1 MKWRNTQCNIL
12 ISSNHSPHAVGLEII
27 AWALNG
33 TPVSK
38 SGDMHA
44 GRRESIIAF
53 SCFLWIDIS
62 VGPDGIIPLF
72 LAISITEITQLA
84 YGKGQFS

>member
-33 TPVSK
+33 TPVSN
-38 SGDMHA
+38 
-44 GRRESIIAF
+44 
-53 SCFLWIDIS
+53 
-62 VGPDGIIPLF
+62 
-72 LAISITEITQLA
+72 
-84 YGKGQFS
+84 